1 MTEDI
6 HKVPFYKKTNID
18 ETSLWLKET
27 FDVKKLE
34 SPNYIQTK
42 TRSKIKT
49 KTLLENTAITVSYNQ
64 KNEYFSAQI
73 TNSKVK
79 KTYSKKKK
87 RENLPRI
94 DHEIDLHYLSQA
106 QSYEVII
113 AGLQYAYDNNK
124 TCVLI
129 ITGKGSIKS
138 KDSDTTKGI
147 LRKNVPKWLESHTL
161 SKIILKVCPADNS
174 HGGEGA
180 LYVQLRKKPKLKA
193 NTDWPY

>member
-87 RENLPRI
+87 RE
-94 DHEIDLHYLSQA
+94 S
-106 QSYEVII
+106 V
-113 AGLQYAYDNNK
+113 DNA
-124 TCVLI
+124 V
-129 ITGKGSIKS
+129 
-138 KDSDTTKGI
+138 
-147 LRKNVPKWLESHTL
+147 
-161 SKIILKVCPADNS
+161 
-174 HGGEGA
+174 
-180 LYVQLRKKPKLKA
+180 
-193 NTDWPY
+193 